1 MLLPLLEGDE
11 DDRQDR
17 SGFAVALTSNDDD
30 ASSSAAPA
38 PLKRHSSAGSAASSS
53 RRRLRAQEHER
64 RLLRLLK
71 DSCLTTGSE
80 VTDYEYGAHPH
91 LPSSGSIDIYGGG
104 GDDNDDGDDVGV
116 DVGDYEGDVYHAPAR
131 KMKWT
136 DVLRLS
142 AVVVV
147 TAAGISSYLAAIVQ
161 SLLVSAVT
169 ATTATAATAAS
180 EWSLGV
186 AGITCLLTSTLVWR
200 TEIRLIH
207 VVSLRAGLRGLRHLA
222 RRLARELKT
231 LAREKE
237 ALITEVE
244 R

>member
-11 DDRQDR
+11 DDREDR
-17 SGFAVALTSNDDD
+17 SGIASASNN
-30 ASSSAAPA
+30 SSSASA
-38 PLKRHSSAGSAASSS
+38 LRRHSSVGSAASSS
-53 RRRLRAQEHER
+53 RRRLRAEHER

-71 DSCLTTGSE
+71 DSCITTGSE

-91 LPSSGSIDIYGGG
+91 LPSSGSIDVYGVDDDDDDVNG
-104 GDDNDDGDDVGV
+104 DNDNDV

-136 DVLRLS
+136 DFLRLF

-147 TAAGISSYLAAIVQ
+147 TAAGVSSYLAAIVQ
-161 SLLVSAVT
+161 TMLVSTVA
-169 ATTATAATAAS
+169 ATTTAATAAS
-180 EWSLGV
+180 EWSLGA
-186 AGITCLLTSTLVWR
+186 AGVTCLLTSTLVWR
-200 TEIRLIH
+200 NEIRLNRA
-207 VVSLRAGLRGLRHLA
+207 VSLRLGLRGLRHLA
-222 RRLARELKT
+222 RRLSRELKT

-237 ALITEVE
+237 ALISEVE

>member
-11 DDRQDR
+11 DDREDR
-17 SGFAVALTSNDDD
+17 SGFAS
-30 ASSSAAPA
+30 ASASSAASA
-38 PLKRHSSAGSAASSS
+38 LKRHSSVGSAASSS
-53 RRRLRAQEHER
+53 RRRLRAEHER

-71 DSCLTTGSE
+71 DSCITTGSE

-91 LPSSGSIDIYGGG
+91 LPSSGSIDVYGV
-104 GDDNDDGDDVGV
+104 DDDDDDVNGDNENDV

-147 TAAGISSYLAAIVQ
+147 TAAGISSYIAAIVQ

-169 ATTATAATAAS
+169 ATTTTAATAAS

-200 TEIRLIH
+200 TEIRLNH

-237 ALITEVE
+237 ALIAEVE